1 MRLSIGS
8 TSVTL
13 GLLLLA
19 YPAMAADKLK
29 VVTSFTILQDMA
41 KEIGGNHVDV
51 STLVGT
57 DGDPHAFEPTPDDAK
72 HLANANLVI
81 VSGRGLEGW
90 MDRLIT
96 ASGYKGPIVTAS
108 SGVPERTMV
117 DEEGE
122 DSGEPGKVIPDPHAW
137 NSVPNGKIYA
147 KNIIAALSQADP
159 ADAAYYQ
166 KSGEKYLQQLT
177 QLDKWVRQEFATVPQ
192 DERKIITSH
201 DALGYFGD
209 AYDVQ
214 FLAPVGISTE
224 SEATAQD
231 VAKLI
236 QQIQAE
242 KIKAIFVENSMNRS
256 LVKQI
261 ADETG
266 AKIGGTLYVE
276 SLSKA
281 DGPAPTYAKMIRH
294 NVSLMV
300 AALHGQ

>member
-1 MRLSIGS
+1 MRLSFGS
-8 TSVTL
+8 TSVAL

-19 YPAMAADKLK
+19 PPAMAADQLK
-29 VVTSFTILQDMA
+29 VVTSFTILQDMV
-41 KEIGGNHVDV
+41 KEIGSNHVEA

-57 DGDPHAFEPTPDDAK
+57 DSDPHAFEPTPNDAK
-72 HLANANLVI
+72 NLAAADLVI

-90 MDRLIT
+90 MDRLIM
-96 ASGYKGPIVTAS
+96 ASGYKGPIVIAS
-108 SGVPERTMV
+108 TGVPERTMV

-147 KNIIAALSQADP
+147 TNIIAALSKADP

-166 KSGEKYLQQLT
+166 KAGEKYLQQLT
-177 QLDKWVRQEFATVPQ
+177 DLDNWVRQEFATIPK
-192 DERKIITSH
+192 DERKLITSH
-201 DALGYFGD
+201 DALGYFAD
-209 AYDVQ
+209 AYGLQ
-214 FLAPVGISTE
+214 FLAPAGLSTE
-224 SEATAQD
+224 SEASAQD

-236 QQIQAE
+236 QQIKAE
-242 KIKAIFVENSMNRS
+242 KIKAVFVENSMNQL

-276 SLSKA
+276 SLSKG
-281 DGPAPTYAKMIRH
+281 DGPAPTYVKMVRH
-294 NVSLMV
+294 NVTLMV